1 MPMDKRLIAQSK
13 PARSRPAGS
22 KPAKWLLALLF
33 AAAASQAGAR
43 ECAPAMKDGWVRLPP
58 AAMPMM
64 AGFGRIA
71 NPCPAPVV
79 IVSASSP
86 AFGEVSLHETR
97 IVDGVNRMRAIEQL
111 RIVPDGD
118 AVLKPGGM
126 HLMLMQPRAPLKEGS
141 KVVVIFKLQDGREI
155 LSELVAG
162 KTAP

>member
-1 MPMDKRLIAQSK
+1 MARSK
-13 PARSRPAGS
+13 PAQ
-22 KPAKWLLALLF
+22 WLLALLF
-33 AAAASQAGAR
+33 AATAAQAAAR
-43 ECAPAMKDGWVRLPP
+43 ECAPEMKDGWVRLPP

-97 IVDGVNRMRAIEQL
+97 IIDGISRMRAVEQL
-111 RIVPDGD
+111 RIVPEGG

-126 HLMLMQPRAPLKEGS
+126 HLMLMQPHAPLKEGS
-141 KVVVIFKLQDGREI
+141 KVVVMFKLQDGREI
-155 LSELVAG
+155 LSELVVR
-162 KTAP
+162 KPAP

>member
-1 MPMDKRLIAQSK
+1 M
-13 PARSRPAGS
+13 
-22 KPAKWLLALLF
+22 LALLF
-33 AAAASQAGAR
+33 AAAVSQATAR

-71 NPCPAPVV
+71 NPCPAPAV
-79 IVSASSP
+79 IVSARSP

-97 IVDGVNRMRAIEQL
+97 IVEGVSRMRELEQL

-118 AVLKPGGM
+118 AVFKPGGM

-141 KVVVIFKLQDGREI
+141 KVVVFFELQDGREI
-155 LSELVAG
+155 LSELVVRKAV
-162 KTAP
+162 P

>member
-1 MPMDKRLIAQSK
+1 MDKRPIALPK
-13 PARSRPAGS
+13 PMR
-22 KPAKWLLALLF
+22 LVLALLF
-33 AAAASQAGAR
+33 ATAATQAAAR

-97 IVDGVNRMRAIEQL
+97 IVDGVNRMRELEQL

-126 HLMLMQPRAPLKEGS
+126 HLMLMQPHALLKEGS
-141 KVVVIFKLQDGREI
+141 KVVVAFKLQDGREI
-155 LSELVAG
+155 LSELVVRKA
-162 KTAP
+162 AP